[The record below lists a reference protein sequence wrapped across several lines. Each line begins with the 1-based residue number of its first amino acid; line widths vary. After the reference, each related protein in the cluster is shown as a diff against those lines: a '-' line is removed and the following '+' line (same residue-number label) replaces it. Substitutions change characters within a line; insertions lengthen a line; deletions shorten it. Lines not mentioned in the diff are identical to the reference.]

1 MNEMD
6 FSITKV
12 NRVVQRIRTNS
23 WHAEGLY
30 FKQAYIMVIILEG
43 EITYIIDDHK
53 VFAKKNDVLIFAPG
67 YVRSGYSN
75 PQKPL
80 SFVSVNFNMEYNDAA
95 KEFFIPPFL
104 LFAEI
109 GESLHNKF
117 ADIAYAWEGK
127 NPLYHI
133 RCKNLASGILYDI
146 VSMQLPHNKV
156 LHLKKLESARTYIQA
171 NFKHDIQIEVLSKRL
186 GLSPSYFRKLFKDA
200 YGIAPMQY
208 ITNLRINTAKDL
220 LLSGEVNVT
229 EASHLSGFD
238 DIYYF
243 STLFKKQTG
252 VSPTEYVKAN
262 RK

>member
-43 EITYIIDDHK
+43 EITYIIDDRK

-104 LFAEI
+104 LLQKSENPYI
-109 GESLHNKF
+109 INLQ
-117 ADIAYAWEGK
+117 ILLMPGK
-127 NPLYHI
+127 GKTPCIISDAKIWHQ
-133 RCKNLASGILYDI
+133 AFSMILSVCNCLTTRFCI
-146 VSMQLPHNKV
+146 
-156 LHLKKLESARTYIQA
+156 
-171 NFKHDIQIEVLSKRL
+171 
-186 GLSPSYFRKLFKDA
+186 
-200 YGIAPMQY
+200 
-208 ITNLRINTAKDL
+208 
-220 LLSGEVNVT
+220 
-229 EASHLSGFD
+229 
-238 DIYYF
+238 
-243 STLFKKQTG
+243 
-252 VSPTEYVKAN
+252 
-262 RK
+262 